1 MVMGKLDVYMQK
13 NYAEPYTTQN
23 NQFDMYLGI
32 FRCHETSSYRKTNRE
47 YIQNVMLK
55 YRHRTDA
62 FKTLVLKSK
71 LFFLWL
77 IKLNVPFWRRK
88 WQPTPVLLLGE
99 PHGQRSLVGY
109 SPWGCKESDMTKR
122 LSTAQHTI
130 QRKSSCHSFRANFLI
145 FPEVDSII

>member
-1 MVMGKLDVYMQK
+1 MISFYIWQFHSKDIYKVTQYEIMRDVPQMQLFVTGIFSK
-13 NYAEPYTTQN
+13 GLQPRIMLHT
-23 NQFDMYLGI
+23 YLGI

-109 SPWGCKESDMTKR
+109 SPWGCKESDT
-122 LSTAQHTI
+122 T
-130 QRKSSCHSFRANFLI
+130 
-145 FPEVDSII
+145 EVT